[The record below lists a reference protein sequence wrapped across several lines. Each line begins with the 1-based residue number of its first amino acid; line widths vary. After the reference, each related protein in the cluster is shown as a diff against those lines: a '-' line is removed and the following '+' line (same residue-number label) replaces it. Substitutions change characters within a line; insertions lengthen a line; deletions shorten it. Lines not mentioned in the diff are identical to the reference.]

1 MTVLHNDSNLHT
13 AGNPELR
20 RPAVSQTGIITVFEH
35 QRLTVRDFAYVT
47 DFEWLLA
54 QEFAVFGIKRK
65 RGQWQLQV
73 GHYIGIVHLPSG
85 MVLEILPKRMAATN
99 TPPQR
104 QSPSQQQSAISRT
117 RLWVQRMLAD
127 LIASNDSSPQTLPN
141 SKHLGQ
147 FGRHAAPLPINAL
160 PLSDWLIQQFLQ
172 GLTQHS
178 PTKHYQTQIDNQT
191 SLQGR
196 LVIKEQLQRNL
207 LQPHKFVCE
216 RSVLSQEM
224 LANRLI
230 KSALEQLGPLLQ
242 TSVRFRRIGA
252 QLSTTW
258 QRVSALHA
266 HELTQLATVYQ
277 QAKRQLAMQ
286 PLRVAAVQG
295 AQQLLEMAYWLLR
308 QSSVAGANGIAPPVT
323 KQRPSSLRL
332 CLLLDM
338 NQAFEQWASLR
349 IAALFRRVS
358 TRYQP
363 LFQAQRVWLND
374 EEGRACLSI
383 RPDLLI
389 YQTPPDN
396 DNDND
401 SSIHTHHKAKTV
413 TNTARCYSHVIDIKW
428 KALANAAAIRPSD
441 AYQLASYAQAY
452 QAPQAWLVY
461 PVQDDTRQPTR
472 LRQLPITEALASKEP
487 DHATLWL
494 IPFNVNTGTI
504 NKGSDLLP

>member
-1 MTVLHNDSNLHT
+1 MTVLHNDSDLHT
-13 AGNPELR
+13 AGNSDLL
-20 RPAVSQTGIITVFEH
+20 RPAVSQTGIMTVFEH
-35 QRLTVRDFAYVT
+35 QRLTARDFAYVT

-65 RGQWQLQV
+65 QGQWQLQV

-104 QSPSQQQSAISRT
+104 QSPSEQQRAISRT

-127 LIASNDSSPQTLPN
+127 LIASDDSSPQTLPN

-172 GLTQHS
+172 GLTQHP

-196 LVIKEQLQRNL
+196 LVIKAQLQRNL

-230 KSALEQLGPLLQ
+230 KSALEQLSPLLQ

-258 QRVSALHA
+258 QRVSALHT
-266 HELTQLATVYQ
+266 HELTQLAAVYQ
-277 QAKRQLAMQ
+277 QAKRQFAMQ
-286 PLRVAAVQG
+286 PLHANAMQG

-308 QSSVAGANGIAPPVT
+308 QSSVAGANGIAPPAI
-323 KQRPSSLRL
+323 KQRPPSLRL

-358 TRYQP
+358 TDYQP

-396 DNDND
+396 DN
-401 SSIHTHHKAKTV
+401 STHTDHKAKAITDR
-413 TNTARCYSHVIDIKW
+413 AGCYSHVIDIKW
-428 KALANAAAIRPSD
+428 KTLANAAAISPSD

-461 PVQDDTRQPTR
+461 PVQDDTQQPTR
-472 LRQLPITEALASKEP
+472 LRQLPVTEALASKVP
-487 DHATLWL
+487 DYATLWL